1 MKRLCKYIDTM
12 YRPSFIILCIG
23 LAILSLSLIILAVSL
38 RADILAEE
46 YNTIYTYK
54 VIIKELFIRVAIFF
68 PVILLVDF
76 NERKK
81 KR

>member
-1 MKRLCKYIDTM
+1 MKKLSKYIDTM
-12 YRPSFIILCIG
+12 YRPSFIVMCIG
-23 LAILSLSLIILAVSL
+23 LAILSISLTVLAVSL

-54 VIIKELFIRVAIFF
+54 EIIKELFIRACIFF
-68 PVILLVDF
+68 PVIVLIDF

>member
-1 MKRLCKYIDTM
+1 MKRLCKYIGTM

-23 LAILSLSLIILAVSL
+23 LAIFSISLTALAVSL

-46 YNTIYTYK
+46 YNAIYTYK
-54 VIIKELFIRVAIFF
+54 VIIKELFIRSAIFF
-68 PVILLVDF
+68 PVILLIDF